1 MKLQLT
7 LLTLCLSVLTLH
19 AQTDTIIRVNVENE
33 VVKRYLD
40 EVVYAV
46 GDSSRVTDYEIMPAR
61 NDSPRPAVVP
71 VPVADV
77 SGLKL
82 FVSDD
87 VAYANA
93 LVIEVEEGATEV
105 AVYNLVP
112 WQKYY
117 FKLVAGDTILRRG
130 EIHTEGQVRM
140 INVPSISNVR
150 DLGGWLVA
158 GGRCIKY
165 GRIYRGRELNGSHIA
180 DSVDLAVLTD
190 QLDIGAELDMRA
202 AYNQG
207 NNVSAFGFLNAKE
220 VGQDEVASYYYTSD
234 SGQLV
239 EHLTNYLYIYRW
251 RREFNFIVDN
261 LRAGRNIY
269 IHCVWGANRTG
280 YLALMMEGLLGVG
293 YDGLVKDY
301 ELTTFCGQRLEKKE
315 KIDGVLEFFQNQ
327 EGNTL
332 QEKFR
337 NYFLKK
343 LNVSKS
349 NIDFFLSEMLTDTDS
364 PIVTQVNSPS
374 TQRMEK
380 ACFDLQGRKLPSG
393 TKGLTIEIGSDGK
406 ARKVIR

>member
-315 KIDGVLEFFQNQ
+315 KIDGALEFFQNQ